1 MSPREEEEFELV
13 LGNKQLLSLFFLVV
27 VLFGVFFSFGYTVGY
42 SRGETSRTRDV
53 ASAEPVEEPSK
64 KVQLPEAL
72 LQDAPKPAT
81 PSTSAKSEPA
91 ASAPAKQDS
100 PPPITPAPKTAP
112 PPSIAQTTPAA
123 EAPKPRPVPETTR
136 PAAAPPPKTSAAAK
150 TSPAAP
156 KTTAPAKASAPAK
169 VSGSAPSAQAVA
181 ASTHIQVAA
190 VRVQKD
196 AEVYVE
202 QLRAK
207 GHPAALS
214 DQGDGWYRVVVGPF
228 NGMPDAEAYQ
238 KRLQAEGVQNTMIR
252 KR

>member
-53 ASAEPVEEPSK
+53 AGAEPAGEPSK

-72 LQDAPKPAT
+72 LQDAPEPSSPTAAT
-81 PSTSAKSEPA
+81 KTAPEPSTPKDTPP
-91 ASAPAKQDS
+91 ASAPAKTAPAPSVAQSS
-100 PPPITPAPKTAP
+100 PP
-112 PPSIAQTTPAA
+112 SQ
-123 EAPKPRPVPETTR
+123 APKPRPLQQPAR
-136 PAAAPPPKTSAAAK
+136 PASPAPSKTSPSTKTPAPPKTSA
-150 TSPAAP
+150 PA
-156 KTTAPAKASAPAK
+156 TSAPAK
-169 VSGSAPSAQAVA
+169 TSGAAPSAQAVA
-181 ASTHIQVAA
+181 NATHLQVSA
-190 VRVQKD
+190 VRVQRD

-207 GHPAALS
+207 GHPAAVS

-228 NGMPDAEAYQ
+228 PSAAEAEGYQ
-238 KRLQAEGVQNTMIR
+238 KRLRADGVDSLLR
-252 KR
+252 RR